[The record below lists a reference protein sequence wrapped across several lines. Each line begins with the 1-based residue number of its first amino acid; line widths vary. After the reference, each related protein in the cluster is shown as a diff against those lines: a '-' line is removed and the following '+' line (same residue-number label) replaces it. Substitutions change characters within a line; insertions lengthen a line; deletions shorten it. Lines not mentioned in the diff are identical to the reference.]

1 MSANLATYIVGGN
14 TKNVFHDV
22 SSSKFKVCLGETAVS
37 LAQTCFKYVSTN
49 AASLIQDSR
58 IYVSYA
64 YQLLASNK

>member
-1 MSANLATYIVGGN
+1 M
-14 TKNVFHDV
+14 VFHDV
-22 SSSKFKVCLGETAVS
+22 SSSKFKVCLGETTVS
-37 LAQTCFKYVSTN
+37 LAQTCFEYVSTN